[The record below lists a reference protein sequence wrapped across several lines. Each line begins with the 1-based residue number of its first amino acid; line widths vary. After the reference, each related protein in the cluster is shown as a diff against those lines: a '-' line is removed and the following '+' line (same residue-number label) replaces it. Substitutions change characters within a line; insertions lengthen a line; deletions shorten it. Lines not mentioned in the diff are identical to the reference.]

1 MWNKYWWISSST
13 LRVHEKCERSFKE
26 ISSLFDLFFHKWKD
40 RWYPPTESCI
50 QQNKWG
56 CKNNRGLFSWYG
68 KIIWRGK
75 LVLKRDWATS
85 SAWSGEHRGRAS
97 RSIWLC
103 KWREDD
109 LLETLT
115 NSVAKLDEGSHFFVS
130 CSSRF
135 CWSIEVNLRFLS

>member
-103 KWREDD
+103 KWRGGWFAWNIDQQCCQAGRRVSFFCQLFVEI
-109 LLETLT
+109 LLI
-115 NSVAKLDEGSHFFVS
+115 NRG
-130 CSSRF
+130 
-135 CWSIEVNLRFLS
+135 